1 MAPSTFPRARYL
13 APANSVNALTPAQK
27 FVAVRASLLHSR
39 LNAQASQLHA
49 DTGFSRGKGSL
60 FGRLIGRLI
69 GRHLLSIVAI
79 HAPAANDRRNG
90 TRKREQRCSLALIS
104 E

>member
-49 DTGFSRGKGSL
+49 DTGFSRGKASL
-60 FGRLIGRLI
+60 FGRLI
-69 GRHLLSIVAI
+69 GRHLLSIVAT